1 MNAISRLLL
10 KAFINHKIKRFGKM
24 TTIQIDSASKT
35 IEFTAELAG
44 ETAPIAVRASY
55 QIEQTEAGLAILPS
69 NVTTSREWLTVLANE
84 FLSSQVVRLP
94 IPSGLPSAAVK
105 VLRL

>member
-24 TTIQIDSASKT
+24 TTLQIDAASKT
-35 IEFTAELAG
+35 IELTAELAG
-44 ETAPIAVRASY
+44 ETAPLIVRASY
-55 QIEQTEAGLAILPS
+55 EIEQTEAGLAILPS
-69 NVTTSREWLTVLANE
+69 NVTTSREWMTVLANE
-84 FLSSQVVRLP
+84 LLKSQAIRLP
-94 IPSGLPSAAVK
+94 IPAGLPTAAVK